1 MEDKYVVL
9 DSNNKAINLIV
20 WNGDTAVWQPP
31 AGTTVIR
38 LEDAEPSMFEKEV
51 PVVIEEDPQY

>member
-20 WNGDTAVWQPP
+20 WNGDTTVWQPP
-31 AGTTVIR
+31 TGTTVIR
-38 LEDAEPSMFEKEV
+38 LEDANSSMFEKEE